1 MIINQSH
8 PEPQEIP
15 LDPQPQP
22 LLLPKQLKRR
32 INQIQEQQSPL
43 PNINPERLFE
53 HPQSLPPQP
62 VAAKSLIISLHDLK
76 NTLMYIMWLG
86 LSGFI
91 FSFKI

>member
-1 MIINQSH
+1 MRISQSQL
-8 PEPQEIP
+8 EPLDNEP
-15 LDPQPQP
+15 DPQPQP

-62 VAAKSLIISLHDLK
+62 VAAKSLILSLHDLK
-76 NTLMYIMWLG
+76 NTLMYIMRMG